1 MKFNDIIVEVAI
13 AAIAAVILVLVIGG
27 VAWTKKHRAPL
38 ETGLCPVEVVLPLP
52 RGGNIRYH
60 AELSCVELDAMAREE
75 VDNDAVIR

>member
-1 MKFNDIIVEVAI
+1 MKFSDIMVEVAI

-27 VAWTKKHRAPL
+27 VAWAKKHRAPL

-52 RGGNIRYH
+52 RDGEIRYH

-75 VDNDAVIR
+75 VDNDSAFR

>member
-1 MKFNDIIVEVAI
+1 MKTEVYVWMI
-13 AAIAAVILVLVIGG
+13 ALLIAGLVLTFWAAVSRYYH
-27 VAWTKKHRAPL
+27 TQNTPL

-75 VDNDAVIR
+75 VDNDAIIR